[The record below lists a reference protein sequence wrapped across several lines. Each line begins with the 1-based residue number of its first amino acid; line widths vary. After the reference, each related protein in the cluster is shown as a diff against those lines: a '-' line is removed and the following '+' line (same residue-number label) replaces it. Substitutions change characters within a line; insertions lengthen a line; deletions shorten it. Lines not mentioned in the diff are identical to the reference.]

1 MSGRTALRDALH
13 SHAER
18 AIERNRVI
26 CRGSVADLTPLTID
40 VFGYDS
46 PLTLD
51 NDFELSQWMALYQQ
65 AIGLQIGDLVLLH
78 QEGSDWTLVDVVSDT
93 AMPDG
98 LGGTTDAG
106 GGVSGEGID
115 GGKPD
120 SIYGGTTRIDGGG
133 V

>member
-1 MSGRTALRDALH
+1 M
-13 SHAER
+13 
-18 AIERNRVI
+18 
-26 CRGSVADLTPLTID
+26 
-40 VFGYDS
+40 
-46 PLTLD
+46 
-51 NDFELSQWMALYQQ
+51 
-65 AIGLQIGDLVLLH
+65 LLH

-98 LGGTTDAG
+98 LGGTAGAGTG
-106 GGVSGEGID
+106 GGGGGGID